1 MKLILEHIV
10 QGDELKK
17 LIEQG
22 QTLQE
27 ISNLAFQRC
36 GRRWSTAG
44 ISKLC
49 SKHEIQMPRSGPRNG
64 HLHKGW
70 KGGRTENK
78 DGYIEIYSYGHPNAK
93 KHTHYILEHRLVVEK
108 DLGRFLLKT
117 EVVHHKN
124 GVKTD
129 NRLENLELFES
140 NAKHLAATLKGNVP
154 KWTEQGKAN
163 ILAANLR
170 PKKPANYSQ
179 EEIQRRR
186 ARCQLRNAIQR
197 ELKLCVPPNTLQ
209 SHHYLEGLGMSWLEA
224 LNMVATHGL
233 QFFLDHSKPI
243 HEMAH

>member
-1 MKLILEHIV
+1 VI
-10 QGDELKK
+10 
-17 LIEQG
+17 
-22 QTLQE
+22 
-27 ISNLAFQRC
+27 
-36 GRRWSTAG
+36 
-44 ISKLC
+44 
-49 SKHEIQMPRSGPRNG
+49 
-64 HLHKGW
+64 
-70 KGGRTENK
+70 
-78 DGYIEIYSYGHPNAK
+78 
-93 KHTHYILEHRLVVEK
+93 EK

-170 PKKPANYSQ
+170 PKKPATYSQ

-209 SHHYLEGLGMSWLEA
+209 SRRYLEGLGMSSLEA

-243 HEMAH
+243 HEMAY